1 MAGEFLMRLEAL
13 SLDWT
18 VWDGNSSEWNKTIV
32 QFDDVN
38 VYQTAEWADH
48 KSTSGWSMVRLVCSD
63 DGVSMVAAAQCLFRR
78 GPLKT
83 VVVWVPG
90 GPLGDLSKVT
100 PRFVEILKR
109 HLHANFIYVRLS
121 VMRGVNSETSTQL
134 TTRHWYKSSSTV
146 GTNSSLVH
154 YLDVEQS
161 ARLTRCTS
169 NWKRNLKRSSKNTA
183 PPYVWVNPDATSLSL
198 AYSHMNNFKKIDGV
212 LLTRSTSELQ
222 SVLDVFGENLI
233 LVRSDD
239 AEGNLLAIR
248 GVICFHKTAWDFIAV
263 TTPLGRKSYA
273 SHAVFWMLAEECF
286 GRGMKQYDL
295 GGIDP
300 VNNRGVYD
308 FKKGTGS
315 TQVDYQGEWDSSSPR
330 WFRAVASRL
339 ISRKVS

>member
-1 MAGEFLMRLEAL
+1 MRLEAL
-13 SLDWT
+13 SLHWT

-48 KSTSGWSMVRLVCSD
+48 KSASGWSVVRLVCSD
-63 DGVSMVAAAQCLFRR
+63 DGVRMVAAAQCLFRR

-121 VMRGVNSETSTQL
+121 VMRGVNSDTSTQL